1 MRLLEKPWSKNWPKG
16 VPQSIDYPNISIYDM
31 LKRSTDK
38 APNSTA
44 IIFRNNQITY
54 EKLDDTVSRFGAALQ
69 ELGIRKGDR
78 IALYLPNTPQFVIA
92 YFGALQVGAVVVA
105 CSPLYRDKE
114 LTRIINDSDSRVLV
128 YLDQLEPYVKSIQ
141 QRTKL
146 DHFIITCLN
155 EFEVEETV
163 ETKIKPGTSSHV
175 SLKQLIRSTRD
186 KATLPFLDPTEDV
199 ALFQYTGGTT
209 GVPKAAMLTHRNL
222 VVNAIQFASWLYMQ
236 DRDVNLSILPFFH
249 IYGMTAALNSPVY
262 TSSKLILIPDPRDTS
277 SLVDAID
284 RYEPTIFCGVPASY
298 IALMNYPNIKQ
309 HKIRSIRA
317 CISGASPLPQEV
329 QRQFEELTGGRLVEG
344 YGLTEAG
351 PVTHVNP
358 LDDPEKNRPGSIGIP
373 ISDTTCK
380 IVDAE
385 TGDRDLP
392 PMEEGELVVKGPQV
406 MLGYWRMTDET
417 KLVLRDGWLFTGDIA
432 TMDKDGY
439 FRIVDRKK
447 DVINVSGFKVWP
459 REVEEALYEHPAIK
473 EAAAVPIPDIESG
486 ERVKAFV
493 VLNDN
498 FKGKVSVSE
507 IIAFCNE
514 RLAAYKIPRIVEIR
528 EALPKTQVGKILRRE
543 LKQSSTQND
552 SK

>member
-44 IIFRNNQITY
+44 IIFRNNQIIY

-114 LTRIINDSDSRVLV
+114 LARIINDSDSRVLV

-141 QRTKL
+141 QSTKL
-146 DHFIITCLN
+146 DHFIITSLN
-155 EFEVEETV
+155 EFEVEDTV
-163 ETKIKPGTSSHV
+163 ETKIKPRTSSHV
-175 SLKQLIRSTRD
+175 SMKQLIHSTRD
-186 KATLPFLDPTEDV
+186 KATLPFLDPTEDI

-209 GVPKAAMLTHRNL
+209 GIPKAAMLTHRNL

-249 IYGMTAALNSPVY
+249 IYGMTAALNSPIY

-277 SLVDAID
+277 SLVEAID

-317 CISGASPLPQEV
+317 CISGASPLPQET

-385 TGDRDLP
+385 SGDRDLS

-406 MLGYWRMTDET
+406 MLGYWRTDET
-417 KLVLRDGWLFTGDIA
+417 KLVLRNGWLFTGDIA

-514 RLAAYKIPRIVEIR
+514 RLAAYKVPRIVEIR